1 MRRTHNQAPYAQPC
15 AVCTTMRH
23 MLHKKKLHKKKR
35 KAYFDKRNLRKV
47 SDNKSFWKNIQ
58 PLLSENRKIRNKNEE
73 NQKLKISEND
83 ENENILSEEY

>member
-1 MRRTHNQAPYAQPC
+1 MRR
-15 AVCTTMRH
+15 

-47 SDNKSFWKNIQ
+47 SDSKSFWKNIQ